1 MTCSEPHA
9 RSSDLLGPWQ
19 TLPQMTL
26 LQDMKMLLQQQ
37 DLLVQPQRL
46 PDWEIVKQTCV
57 QSSKAYHDQ

>member
-9 RSSDLLGPWQ
+9 GSSNLLGPWE

-37 DLLVQPQRL
+37 DLLVQPQQL
-46 PDWEIVKQTCV
+46 PDREIAKQTCA
-57 QSSKAYHDQ
+57 QCSKAYYDQ